1 MTGRVATQSNDQ
13 FCHQMVRFLPPN
25 GARQAGGRWR
35 AALLLYRK
43 GGRLFADRGD
53 RQCKGYWFSFVRTP
67 LETVTTFLRR
77 SNQISNYNLLNSY
90 NRPAYEGQ
98 KYTISFK
105 SSFHNYSVFQLQVV
119 RFSLSP
125 CEPPALILTASH
137 NTKNKLQQRCPLEL
151 YESRDTGCQCVNGIC

>member
-13 FCHQMVRFLPPN
+13 FCHQMVQFLPPN
-25 GARQAGGRWR
+25 GAIFAKKMVQFLPPKGARQTGGRWR

-43 GGRLFADRGD
+43 EGRLFADRGD

-98 KYTISFK
+98 KYTISF
-105 SSFHNYSVFQLQVV
+105 
-119 RFSLSP
+119 
-125 CEPPALILTASH
+125 
-137 NTKNKLQQRCPLEL
+137 
-151 YESRDTGCQCVNGIC
+151 